1 MPRFLVQAFFN
12 VSTQIS
18 PAFEMFGWNILVT
31 IVPASITDREKR
43 ANKLKSAK
51 VGGRGLMERDRAYT
65 WEDG

>member
-31 IVPASITDREKR
+31 IVPASTTDREKWV
-43 ANKLKSAK
+43 NKLKSAR
-51 VGGRGLMERDRAYT
+51 VGRGGGMMERDRAYT
-65 WEDG
+65 